1 MPFDVNVDMGESLGR
16 WRLGDDAALMPY
28 VSSVNIAC
36 GFHAGDSSTM
46 RETVRHAVAH
56 GVQVGPHVGLP
67 DLLGFGRRAMA
78 LSEAEVRDACL
89 HQIGALVAFARAE
102 GARVGHV
109 KPHGALY
116 AMCADRPEMALAVA
130 EAVAEFD
137 PSLYLLLLHSV
148 DPAPLAAKGVRAVR
162 EAFVDLEYDEG
173 GGIVLER
180 VKRAW
185 NPDVVAARAVRLATE
200 GIIDTHAGPLR
211 VDAASACLHGDAPN
225 ALAVARRVHGA
236 LVRAGVSL
244 APVGGARPETRDPTV
259 DRSKGAESAQ

>member
-1 MPFDVNVDMGESLGR
+1 VLFDINVDMGESLGR
-16 WRLGDDAALMPY
+16 WRLGDDAALMPF

-56 GVQVGPHVGLP
+56 DVQIGAHVGFP
-67 DLLGFGRRAMA
+67 DILGFGRRAMA

-89 HQIGALVAFARAE
+89 HQIGALAAFARAE
-102 GARVGHV
+102 GSALGHV

-116 AMCADRPEMALAVA
+116 AMCARDPRAAVAVA

-137 PSLYLLLLHSV
+137 PTLDLLLLHSV

-162 EAFVDLEYDEG
+162 EAFVDLEYDAG
-173 GGIVLER
+173 GSIILER
-180 VKRAW
+180 FKRAW
-185 NPDVVAARAVRLATE
+185 APDVVAARAVRLATE
-200 GIIDTHAGPLR
+200 GVIDTQSGTLR

-225 ALAVARRVHGA
+225 AVAVAERVYQA
-236 LVRAGVSL
+236 LGEAGVSL
-244 APVGGARPETRDPTV
+244 APAKAVLA
-259 DRSKGAESAQ
+259 